1 MTELRDIGGPTAI
14 GGSSPEA
21 VRASSLPLMG
31 DLSIQDYALRAYG
44 VLQKHWLVVSLA
56 FLFIILAGAIFTATQ
71 ERLYTATAKILI
83 HPRTPRILD
92 GVKSVDQDAVGRGN
106 QSLDAYY
113 NTQHDIIAGSAVA
126 RLVVD
131 RLALDRDL
139 DFLDLPGDGATEA
152 SDSPERRI
160 ARAVALLQ
168 AGTVV
173 RPSARSMV
181 FSITATDR
189 DPNRA
194 ADLANALA
202 TAYRD
207 YTISLRVDLSSRSA
221 DWLKEQVE
229 KQRSQVRT
237 AEQAVQEFVTLHGLQ
252 SLSIS
257 VWQNLNAEKVARMT
271 ESLVDTEEE
280 RLQAEA
286 VAESLESWIVEGQ
299 ELSGHPAALGNDVLP
314 KLSEQILELDRKLAR
329 DTEDFGPKYPGQASA
344 RSELT
349 LLRNA
354 YKAEVDKLAAGV
366 RSALTVAQARET
378 KLKGIIDVTRSKA
391 LDLGALE
398 VEFNRL
404 KRVAK
409 SHAKL
414 YEDTLRRAKETEL
427 VRNLEASNVNFLEP
441 ATVSRVP
448 SHPNILLNAM
458 MTLLVACFFGLGV
471 AFLLDSLDGSI
482 RDLEELDVYFR
493 VQPLGILPSLNANK
507 GRFLVVDQSPH
518 SAPSECLRSIR
529 TNLLFAA
536 GQTDLRSLVVTSAS
550 PRDGKTMVCTNTA
563 AAMAQAGHR
572 VVVVDADLRRPHVH
586 DVFGMDNSVGLVDVL
601 IGQSTLEQAIRPSGV
616 DGLFVLAS
624 GGAPSQPAEML
635 SSKGFGRLLERLNQS
650 FDYIF
655 LDSPPVLAVTDAAV
669 LSQMVDGVV
678 LVLRVGR
685 TNRSLFRE
693 TLRTLDAVGSRVAG
707 VVCNGVDLSARR
719 YGYRYGYGYSY
730 GYGYG
735 YGYQYGRYRKRR
747 AAGRDGGRRKAD
759 ESSGAAS

>member
-1 MTELRDIGGPTAI
+1 MQAIDGLRRNQE
-14 GGSSPEA
+14 EA
-21 VRASSLPLMG
+21 R
-31 DLSIQDYALRAYG
+31 
-44 VLQKHWLVVSLA
+44 
-56 FLFIILAGAIFTATQ
+56 
-71 ERLYTATAKILI
+71 
-83 HPRTPRILD
+83 
-92 GVKSVDQDAVGRGN
+92 
-106 QSLDAYY
+106 
-113 NTQHDIIAGSAVA
+113 VA
-126 RLVVD
+126 NK
-131 RLALDRDL
+131 
-139 DFLDLPGDGATEA
+139 
-152 SDSPERRI
+152 
-160 ARAVALLQ
+160 
-168 AGTVV
+168 GT
-173 RPSARSMV
+173 
-181 FSITATDR
+181 
-189 DPNRA
+189 
-194 ADLANALA
+194 LG
-202 TAYRD
+202 
-207 YTISLRVDLSSRSA
+207 SLRRS
-221 DWLKEQVE
+221 
-229 KQRSQVRT
+229 
-237 AEQAVQEFVTLHGLQ
+237 
-252 SLSIS
+252 
-257 VWQNLNAEKVARMT
+257 
-271 ESLVDTEEE
+271 
-280 RLQAEA
+280 
-286 VAESLESWIVEGQ
+286 
-299 ELSGHPAALGNDVLP
+299 
-314 KLSEQILELDRKLAR
+314 
-329 DTEDFGPKYPGQASA
+329 
-344 RSELT
+344 
-349 LLRNA
+349 
-354 YKAEVDKLAAGV
+354 
-366 RSALTVAQARET
+366 
-378 KLKGIIDVTRSKA
+378 
-391 LDLGALE
+391 
-398 VEFNRL
+398 
-404 KRVAK
+404 
-409 SHAKL
+409 
-414 YEDTLRRAKETEL
+414 
-427 VRNLEASNVNFLEP
+427 
-441 ATVSRVP
+441 
-448 SHPNILLNAM
+448 
-458 MTLLVACFFGLGV
+458 
-471 AFLLDSLDGSI
+471 
-482 RDLEELDVYFR
+482 EELDVYFR